1 MFVFVFVFVFVW
13 DMMMRVVNVTM
24 SMVMMVLALM
34 VGHSCGS
41 RAGAVPEREHASVSV
56 FNVGGT
62 AGWTLPT
69 PANNINYT
77 TWANSHIF
85 VIGDILCMF
94 FFLISFGLM

>member
-1 MFVFVFVFVFVW
+1 
-13 DMMMRVVNVTM
+13 MRVINVTM
-24 SMVMMVLALM
+24 SVVMMVLALM
-34 VGHSCGS
+34 VGHLSGS
-41 RAGAVPEREHASVSV
+41 HGSAVAERERASVSV

-77 TWANSHIF
+77 TWANSHTF

-94 FFLISFGLM
+94 PSPIIL